1 MDLARPDAPCGC
13 PLSPEA
19 TIAAWDA
26 AAKVWAGAVR
36 AGADPRRCVR
46 HAALVD
52 LVCQV
57 PAGPVLDAGCG
68 EGWLT
73 RELAARGL
81 AVQGIDA
88 SAAMV
93 ELAERAEPGRCRVLP
108 FDAAAAEARRLR
120 GPFGTIVFAES
131 LLAER
136 ITPVLMAAGA
146 TLFPYGR
153 IVIETPHPAA
163 EPPPYAD
170 GWRWMD
176 QAAPGMPLPHR
187 ISRYFRTVGT
197 WVLELR
203 RAGLILLEI
212 VEPADEAGRP
222 ASLILVATIPE
233 RHAL

>member
-1 MDLARPDAPCGC
+1 V
-13 PLSPEA
+13 E
-19 TIAAWDA
+19 
-26 AAKVWAGAVR
+26 
-36 AGADPRRCVR
+36 
-46 HAALVD
+46 LVY
-52 LVCQV
+52 QV

-81 AVQGIDA
+81 GVQGIDA

-93 ELAERAEPGRCRVLP
+93 ELAEHAGAGRCRVLP
-108 FDAAAAEARRLR
+108 FAAAAAEPRRLR

-136 ITPVLMAAGA
+136 ITPMLMAAGA

-153 IVIETPHPAA
+153 ILIENPHPAA
-163 EPPPYAD
+163 EPGAYAD

-176 QAAPGMPLPHR
+176 EAAPGMPLPHR
-187 ISRYFRTVGT
+187 IPRYFRTVGT
-197 WVLELR
+197 WLLELR
-203 RAGLILLEI
+203 RAGLILIEI
-212 VEPADEAGRP
+212 VEPLDEAGRP

-233 RHAL
+233 RRGM